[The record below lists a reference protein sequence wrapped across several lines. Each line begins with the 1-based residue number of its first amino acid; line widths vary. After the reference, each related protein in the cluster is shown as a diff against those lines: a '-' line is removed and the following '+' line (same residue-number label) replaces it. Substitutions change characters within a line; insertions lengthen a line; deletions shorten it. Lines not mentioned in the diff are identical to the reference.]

1 MASFSLLSISPN
13 IPNFLVPPNFPC
25 NIPNFLCFQDILR
38 GVYDPTQRDPGQR
51 GVQIFGGGHGE
62 QLRGELQEPGVP
74 HQQLAA
80 NVFQPGS
87 IVADVLFGSKK
98 NKISEKT
105 FLSPGS
111 EAPPRSLLQPEHK
124 SPRVEPPFH
133 QEPLPDGR
141 PRPKQA

>member
-13 IPNFLVPPNFPC
+13 IPNFLVPPNFPR
-25 NIPNFLCFQDILR
+25 NIPNFLRLQDILR
-38 GVYDPTQRDPGQR
+38 GVHDPTQRDPGQR

-87 IVADVLFGSKK
+87 IVLCSFWFLNKTKFLK
-98 NKISEKT
+98 NLSLSRYRSPAPVVVTTRAQLSQSRASISSRT
-105 FLSPGS
+105 T
-111 EAPPRSLLQPEHK
+111 A
-124 SPRVEPPFH
+124 
-133 QEPLPDGR
+133 
-141 PRPKQA
+141 